1 MNKWCK
7 DTVTDDKIKSLD
19 NLLDSSDRIA
29 IVTHINPDGDAVG
42 SSCALLHFLREI
54 RHKDAFVALPNSIPD
69 SLAFISDGKNILISG
84 RDDTD
89 SLISGCDLIVCLDVN
104 GFERTGALSD
114 SVRRSSAAKIL
125 IDHHLN
131 PSEGDF
137 NLCFSKTDISSASEL
152 LYYILLALPEIGG
165 DAAKLPMTSA
175 GALMTGMTTDT
186 NNFAN
191 SVWPSTL
198 AMAGDLLSAGVD
210 RDEIIARLY
219 NEYRENRVLA
229 MSELLKDHMKILEN
243 GTAYVIAYRDLLDRY
258 DIREG
263 ELEGLVNVPLT
274 IGRVRMSILLK
285 EDEGFFRVS
294 IRSKKG
300 VSANRMA
307 MEHFNGGGHEQ
318 AAGGRLYFP
327 QDIAKPGDA
336 EEYIK
341 KVTE

>member
-1 MNKWCK
+1 
-7 DTVTDDKIKSLD
+7 
-19 NLLDSSDRIA
+19 
-29 IVTHINPDGDAVG
+29 
-42 SSCALLHFLREI
+42 
-54 RHKDAFVALPNSIPD
+54 
-69 SLAFISDGKNILISG
+69 
-84 RDDTD
+84 
-89 SLISGCDLIVCLDVN
+89 
-104 GFERTGALSD
+104 
-114 SVRRSSAAKIL
+114 
-125 IDHHLN
+125 
-131 PSEGDF
+131 
-137 NLCFSKTDISSASEL
+137 
-152 LYYILLALPEIGG
+152 
-165 DAAKLPMTSA
+165 
-175 GALMTGMTTDT
+175 
-186 NNFAN
+186 
-191 SVWPSTL
+191 
-198 AMAGDLLSAGVD
+198 
-210 RDEIIARLY
+210 
-219 NEYRENRVLA
+219 